1 MKCLSE
7 ANINAHS
14 NRPLTPE
21 GQFITLWQPSSS
33 FIHCCI
39 ESCGCRYSREAGA
52 CIMCDYGA
60 GRNIT
65 PVELRSALY
74 SELYPYIGKID
85 RLLFGSYGSVLD
97 ESEVSAECFQ
107 VLLRF
112 LCDNPVPNIIFETHC
127 ETVTRDKLKRIQE
140 EISADIQITI
150 EMGYESS
157 DPFILQTCLNKIIN
171 LDVLEKT
178 IALIHE
184 ERMRVCL
191 NVFLGAPFLCAA
203 DQLASAKDS
212 VLWAMERGVDS
223 IVLFPANIKPFTL
236 VYKLYEQGIYVPLS
250 HWMIPALFRILPNE
264 ALERITL
271 SWYGN
276 RKNFYKDDAF
286 PLIPPQDCD
295 ECHDVL
301 FSFYHEFMKEPD
313 GHKRAEMTRAL
324 WDRNLSC
331 NCKED
336 LNAALQIYTPRK
348 TAKQIN
354 QIVSSL

>member
-14 NRPLTPE
+14 NRPVTPE

-39 ESCGCRYSREAGA
+39 ESRGCRYSREAGA

-60 GRNIT
+60 GRNLT
-65 PVELRSALY
+65 SAELRSALY
-74 SELYPYIGKID
+74 AELFPCIGKIE

-112 LCDNPVPNIIFETHC
+112 LYDNPVPNVIFETHC
-127 ETVTRDKLKRIQE
+127 ETVTRDKLKIIRE
-140 EISADIQITI
+140 ELPADVQVTI
-150 EMGYESS
+150 EMGYESC
-157 DPFILQTCLNKIIN
+157 DPFILHSCLNKILN
-171 LDVLEKT
+171 LDVLEKAIT
-178 IALIHE
+178 LIHE
-184 ERMRVCL
+184 EGMRVCL
-191 NVFLGAPFLCAA
+191 NVFLGAPFLCPA
-203 DQLASAKDS
+203 DQLISAKDS
-212 VLWAMERGVDS
+212 VLWAMERDVDS

-236 VYKLYEQGIYVPLS
+236 VYKLYEQGFYSPMS
-250 HWMIPALFRILPNE
+250 HWMIPSLFRILPDE
-264 ALERITL
+264 VLGRITL

-276 RKNFYKDDAF
+276 RKNFYKNDEF

-295 ECHDVL
+295 ECHEVL
-301 FSFYHEFMKEPD
+301 FWFYHEFMKEPD
-313 GHKRAEMTRAL
+313 GHKRAQMTQAL
-324 WDRNLSC
+324 WERNLSC
-331 NCKED
+331 TCRED
-336 LNAALQIYTPRK
+336 LNAALHIYTPRR
-348 TAKQIN
+348 TVKQIE